1 MVDDLKSL
9 KDNLFKVLAGRGQSG
24 EDLDDDDSSDESDEG
39 SFIDSSAARAVIS
52 TIFARAGKSKD
63 EVVQILAREIGMAV
77 AGMLKQPLSEL
88 AKHQKLQITFE
99 FVPKKKNNEHGG
111 DTKEEEEEAK
121 HDEQRA
127 PRRRSLTK
135 EQPARTKTRSRIR
148 AKK

>member
-9 KDNLFKVLAGRGQSG
+9 KDNLFKVLAGRNQGG
-24 EDLDDDDSSDESDEG
+24 DEFPDEETDDDDSGSSEG

-63 EVVQILAREIGMAV
+63 DVVQILAREIGMAV

-99 FVPKKKNNEHGG
+99 FVPKNKGAKGGEDPGSADQPSRSERPRKEHPPRTAKSRSKVRPKK
-111 DTKEEEEEAK
+111 
-121 HDEQRA
+121 
-127 PRRRSLTK
+127 
-135 EQPARTKTRSRIR
+135 
-148 AKK
+148 